1 MLTSPSSV
9 SPGRETQVLVEL
21 AAFRF
26 LTQRHLEDV
35 LFGGSRVSALSRQ
48 VIVRRV
54 LTRLKARGLIQET
67 PRLTGAAPGAARLAY
82 FLTAAGYRQARAL
95 DSGLPAG
102 RPGIRSATLL
112 GHGLMCA
119 DVALAFRAT
128 ARARAGHELVEW
140 ECDWAAA
147 ERLGS
152 TVVVPDAH
160 LVYRAGRTTL
170 DAFLEVDLGTE
181 GSRVFARKIERYL
194 SLYRS
199 GEWQAHLPVWPLVV
213 TVTPNA
219 TRAALLRRA
228 SATVLEAQYDRDE
241 MKQVTAFA
249 FGTIEDVLGASGPL
263 GRIWRFAGGP
273 DGAPLFEP
281 EPDDDRPLAR

>member
-35 LFGGSRVSALSRQ
+35 LFGSSTVSPLSRQ

-54 LTRLKARGLIQET
+54 LTRLKAHGLVQET
-67 PRLTGAAPGAARLAY
+67 PRLTGGVPGAARLAY
-82 FLTAAGYRQARAL
+82 FLTAAGYRRARAL
-95 DSGLPAG
+95 DPGLPAG
-102 RPGIRSATLL
+102 RPGIRSTTLL
-112 GHGLMCA
+112 GHGLMCG
-119 DVALAFRAT
+119 DVALAFRHA
-128 ARARAGHELVEW
+128 ARAHLGHALVEW
-140 ECDWAAA
+140 NCDWAAA

-160 LVYRAGRTTL
+160 FVYRSEDATL

-181 GSRVFARKIERYL
+181 GSRVFARKVDRYL
-194 SLYRS
+194 QLHRS
-199 GEWQAHLPVWPLVV
+199 GDWRRHLPVWPVIL

-228 SATVLEAQYDRDE
+228 TATVLGAQYDRE
-241 MKQVTAFA
+241 AITQVTAFT
-249 FGTIEDVLGASGPL
+249 FSTIEDVLGTSGPL
-263 GRIWRFAGGP
+263 GPIWRHAGGP
-273 DGAPLFEP
+273 DRAPLFDP
-281 EPDDDRPLAR
+281 VPGDDGSLAT

>member
-35 LFGGSRVSALSRQ
+35 LFGGSTVSPLSRQ

-54 LTRLKARGLIQET
+54 LTRLKASGLIQET
-67 PRLTGAAPGAARLAY
+67 PRLTGALPGAARLAY
-82 FLTAAGYRQARAL
+82 FLTAAGYRRARAL
-95 DSGLPAG
+95 DPGLSAA
-102 RPGIRSATLL
+102 RPGIRGTTLM

-119 DVALAFRAT
+119 DVALAFRRT
-128 ARARAGHELVEW
+128 ARAHAGHELVDW

-160 LVYRAGRTTL
+160 LVYRAEGSTL

-181 GSRVFARKIERYL
+181 GSRVFGRKIDRYL
-194 SLYRS
+194 ELYRS
-199 GEWQAHLPVWPLVV
+199 GEWRAHLRVWPLVI
-213 TVTPNA
+213 TVTPSP

-228 SATVLEAQYDRDE
+228 SATVLDAQYDRDGLTGR
-241 MKQVTAFA
+241 VA
-249 FGTIEDVLGASGPL
+249 FGFSTIEDVLGASGPL
-263 GRIWRFAGGP
+263 GPIWRLAGGADRGRLFDQTGAD
-273 DGAPLFEP
+273 DGPQP
-281 EPDDDRPLAR
+281 